1 MSLEGLDECEELI
14 DGWRVGCHGLGLSP
28 CSDRNGGRCLVLLG
42 AILQQ
47 ISQVE
52 ILLGDQDQNMLA
64 RKLLGAGYC
73 TEEACYLPKEF
84 LTNYI

>member
-1 MSLEGLDECEELI
+1 MSLHSLDEREELF

-47 ISQVE
+47 ILQVE
-52 ILLGDQDQNMLA
+52 KFLGDQDQNMLA
-64 RKLLGAGYC
+64 RKLLGDVYC
-73 TEEACYLPKEF
+73 TEEACYLSIE
-84 LTNYI
+84 LGSG

>member
-1 MSLEGLDECEELI
+1 MSLESLNLREELF

-28 CSDRNGGRCLVLLG
+28 CGDRNGGRCLALLG
-42 AILQQ
+42 ALLQQ

-64 RKLLGAGYC
+64 RKLLGAVYC
-73 TEEACYLPKEF
+73 AEEACYFSIELGSG
-84 LTNYI
+84 